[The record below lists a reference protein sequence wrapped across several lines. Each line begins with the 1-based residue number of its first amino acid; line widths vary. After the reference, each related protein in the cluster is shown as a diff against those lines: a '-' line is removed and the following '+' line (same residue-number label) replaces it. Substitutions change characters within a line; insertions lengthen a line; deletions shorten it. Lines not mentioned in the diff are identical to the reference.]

1 MGRQNQEDAV
11 KAGEPHSDAF
21 DVRVLGALELYA
33 GDRRLEIA
41 GGRTRGLVGLL
52 ARSVGR
58 PVATTEIVRQVWGLA
73 EKEATKPGV
82 RNAVQA
88 RVSSL
93 RRVLGPGVL
102 CAVPG
107 GYLLDLPGQAV
118 DSARFETALSE
129 ARGLRQRSRVDGVA
143 EAYRCALAHWRS
155 ESAYT
160 DVRHV
165 PALAEESDRLAELR
179 LQALKECLTAEVD
192 EGAYG
197 TAAAELLT
205 LTRRHP
211 QVEEFWSLRMLT
223 LSRLERQADAL
234 AVYQE
239 ARRVLDVRYG
249 LAPGARLQEMER
261 LILRDTDAAGSGA
274 KPSRPTNIG
283 WPATSFLG
291 REGEVDAT
299 LKILGRTRIL
309 TLTGPGGVGKTRLA
323 FEVSR
328 ALIDRRAPAVAH
340 GVVVVDLVPY
350 APGYDLALA
359 VLGSLSAATLPG
371 GTASR
376 GLSPI
381 RTLCEALKGRRVL
394 VVLDNCEHVAD
405 EAAAL
410 SAALNAGT
418 EGTTILATSRQPLS
432 VPGEA
437 VHPVAPLAVPSDLD
451 DVVALATLPAVRLFL
466 DRAQAVQPGL
476 TVDAAGVRTISRV
489 CHQLDGIPLA
499 IELAAVRAGALGP
512 AGVER
517 LLDDRFQQLD
527 RGPGRGPDRHR
538 TLESVVGWS
547 YQLLDR
553 REQQALDRLSVFR
566 GSFLPQQVRGLW
578 THLGEDDTDVRALL
592 GRLAA
597 KSMVQAETAE
607 GFPERFRLLETVRL
621 YAARKLEATGG
632 TERVV
637 HAQVDIYVSLATSC
651 SRRLVGAGQAQAV
664 RTFMLEEGNIRAAF
678 QRALDRGLGDVA
690 HQLVGALG
698 YTTWMRGGR
707 TADWKLITRSLAL
720 PAQDVGIRVRALAWA
735 AHLGSAFGHLGEAVR
750 FGEQAEHAARGHES
764 VRIAD
769 LSLAYVGRAHALHR
783 LGRWEEG
790 DAVLEEGRRLAMSS
804 GDVWTMAAPSVAR
817 GLGMLARGRVAD
829 AEAAFLSAAEHY
841 SRCADKWAQ
850 QRALLRRAMTREA
863 RGDLRGAAV
872 LLAEAVQLVEELDL
886 PEVAVPARAALARV
900 TLLAGH
906 IDAGRH
912 MVDELTRSN
921 AMLWLDAPAAQ
932 VAQCKALL
940 ADADGRSAE
949 AIRLHLD
956 AGVGLADVGLYAE
969 ALESWARVVLLAA
982 RDSPQFAAALGA
994 AEQVAARIQSPRVL
1008 AVVRYMRG
1016 LRAGSDSAAADELAA
1031 AEGLF
1036 TQNGLGLPALLRR
1049 GGTAAG

>member
-1 MGRQNQEDAV
+1 M
-11 KAGEPHSDAF
+11 KAGEPHSDAL

-58 PVATTEIVRQVWGLA
+58 PVATTEIVRQVWGLE
-73 EKEATKPGV
+73 EKEARKPGV

-93 RRVLGPGVL
+93 RRVLNPSVL

-129 ARGLRQRSRVDGVA
+129 ARGLGQLSRVEGVA
-143 EAYRCALAHWRS
+143 EAYRRALAQWRS

-165 PALAEESDRLAELR
+165 PALAEEGDRLGELR
-179 LQALKECLTAEVD
+179 LQALKECLAAEVD
-192 EGAYG
+192 AGAYD
-197 TAAAELLT
+197 TAAVELMT

-211 QVEEFWSLRMLT
+211 QVEEFWALRMLT
-223 LSRLERQADAL
+223 LSRLERQADGL

-239 ARRVLDVRYG
+239 ARRVLADRFG
-249 LAPGARLQEMER
+249 LVPGARLQEMER
-261 LILRDTDAAGSGA
+261 LILRGTGGAVSGA
-274 KPSRPTNIG
+274 KPAGPTSIG
-283 WPATSFLG
+283 RPATSFLG

-299 LKILGRTRIL
+299 LKLLGRTRIL
-309 TLTGPGGVGKTRLA
+309 TLIGLGGVGKTRLA
-323 FEVSR
+323 LEVSQ

-340 GVVVVDLVPY
+340 DVVVVDLVPY
-350 APGYDLALA
+350 APGDDLALA
-359 VLGSLSAATLPG
+359 VLDALSAATLPG
-371 GTASR
+371 GTAGR
-376 GLSPI
+376 GRSPVQM
-381 RTLCEALKGRRVL
+381 LCDALKGRRVL

-405 EAAAL
+405 GAAAL
-410 SAALNAGT
+410 CAALNAGT
-418 EGTTILATSRQPLS
+418 EATTILATSRQQLG

-437 VHPVAPLAVPSDLD
+437 VYPVAPLAVPTDLD
-451 DVVALATLPAVRLFL
+451 DVVAVAGLPAVRLFL

-489 CHQLDGIPLA
+489 CRQLDGIPLA
-499 IELAAVRAGALGP
+499 IELAAVRVGVGGL

-517 LLDDRFQQLD
+517 LLDDRFRQLD
-527 RGPGRGPDRHR
+527 RGPGSGPDRHR

-553 REQQALDRLSVFR
+553 REQQALGRLSVFR
-566 GSFLPQQVRGLW
+566 GSFLPQQVRGMW
-578 THLGEDDTDVRALL
+578 TRLGEDDTDVPALL

-597 KSMVQAETAE
+597 RSMVQAEAAE

-621 YAARKLEATGG
+621 YAARKLEAMGG

-637 HAQVDIYVSLATSC
+637 RAQVDVFVSLAISC
-651 SRRLVGAGQAQAV
+651 SSRLVGAGQAQAV

-690 HQLVGALG
+690 HQLAGALG

-707 TADWKLITRSLAL
+707 TADWELITRSLAL
-720 PAQDVGIRVRALAWA
+720 PAQDVEIRVRALAWA
-735 AHLGSAFGHLGEAVR
+735 ANLGSIFGHLREAVH

-769 LSLAYVGRAHALHR
+769 LALAYAGRAHALHR
-783 LGRWEEG
+783 LGRWEQG
-790 DAVLEEGRRLAMSS
+790 DAVLEEARRLALSS
-804 GDVWTMAAPSVAR
+804 GDRWTMAAPSMVR
-817 GLGMLARGRVAD
+817 GLGMLARGRTTD
-829 AEAAFLSAAEHY
+829 AETAFLTAAEHY
-841 SRCADKWAQ
+841 SRCADNWAQ

-863 RGDLRGAAV
+863 RGDLRSAAV

-886 PEVAVPARAALARV
+886 PEAAVPAKAALARV

-921 AMLWLDAPAAQ
+921 TVLSLDAPAAQ
-932 VAQCKALL
+932 LAQCKAIL
-940 ADADGRSAE
+940 ADVDGRSTE
-949 AIRLHLD
+949 AIRRHLD
-956 AGVGLADVGLYAE
+956 AGVGLADVGLFAE
-969 ALESWARVVLLAA
+969 AAESWARVVLLAEQ
-982 RDSPQFAAALGA
+982 DSPQFAAAVGA
-994 AEQVAARIQSPRVL
+994 AEQVAARRESPRVL
-1008 AVVRYMRG
+1008 AIVRYMRG

-1036 TQNGLGLPALLRR
+1036 AQNGLGLPALLRR